1 MKRRIISVLLA
12 LVLALSLVPTTALA
26 SQPDAEPEQPQIQAD
41 GAQQNGDT
49 PQPAP
54 AADGEESVQP
64 EEQDTPDQP
73 EGEENAPAAP
83 EVETTDAPAQ
93 PADDDQAPQI
103 AEPQPLLPADGG
115 QDMPSVQ
122 IGSSADAHRHCV
134 CGASHETVG
143 DHTAEDFGA
152 EAWTGVEYLSDI
164 KTSGYYYLIKNIT
177 LSSGSSYGNFQWS
190 LPTGIN
196 VVLCLNGHS
205 ISRDG
210 ASEKDSVIA
219 VPRGSTLTITD
230 CQDNGKITCAAN
242 KTGILVTGGGTLNL
256 YGGKIT
262 GNKCGVKISADGTF
276 NLYGGSIS
284 GNGSADQIE
293 CYGVDNASTFN
304 LYGGSISDNT
314 ANSGAAVRIGS
325 PASFTMSGGSITGNK
340 AEGNEDC
347 RGGGV
352 YNWRYDQTDGVFEV
366 SGKVTITG
374 NTYIAHY
381 YLKKDEGPSN
391 VFLAFTDK
399 PIVIGK
405 DGLNSASR
413 IGIAQPN
420 SGVTTIVAVKGV
432 KDTATA
438 NCFTSDSSTYGK
450 YYITPQN
457 EIWLSTSAPHTH
469 NWSYTTSGAVITAR
483 CDADNCPSPKGGSV
497 TITPPTDPTY
507 NGQAKAATVTGSF
520 TNGTPKPTVIT
531 YWKNGETLSGA
542 PINAGEYTASITVN
556 DAVATLTYTIAKAA
570 PQAADFT
577 FTAPTGLTYN
587 GQRHEASVT
596 VNTNIVDM
604 GQITQIHYYNA
615 SGEEVE
621 PINAGTYL
629 IKIDVAKGDNYTAAT
644 QLSPANNSWRMQIQP
659 DPSTPVV
666 TLSGDMT
673 YTGSQIKP
681 AVTVTLNGRTLT
693 ETTDYTVTYGANI
706 NAGENAGTVTV
717 TKTAAQSDNYTF
729 TSVQQQFTIAPREVT
744 VSGITAADKIYDG
757 NTAAT
762 LNYDGVTFTGKVEE
776 DTLTVSASGAFA
788 DKNVGQHK
796 TVILTGLTLSGASA
810 NNYCLAASQQTTAT
824 ASITVKEVTITG
836 VTAVERSY
844 QSGKLDV
851 TVSGGVVN
859 GKIGNDD
866 VSADPA
872 NASGV
877 MADAD
882 AGEAKPV
889 TVKDY
894 ALTGTDAHNYTLKEQ
909 PQNVTVTIT
918 QATQTITATG
928 RTVIKNGV
936 PVDITHWA
944 SALGAVTYWL
954 ENAPAGVTLSGNML
968 TVSPKTTA
976 STFSMKVIAAATA
989 NYAAAETTITVTVT
1003 SKSDA
1008 GVSITGIPAAITY
1021 GETLTLTAARTC
1033 PDDTNGQWTW
1043 TASDPTV
1050 LAVSANGS
1058 AATVTAKK
1066 AAATGAVITV
1076 TYSSDNYDG
1085 TFTTAAITVAP
1096 RPVTVTGVTAQSRVY
1111 NGDVAVTLTGG
1122 TVAGKVGNDDVT
1134 VDLTG
1139 ASGAMADA
1147 NAGADKPVAV
1157 TGVSLSGADRG
1168 NYVLSAQPTGVT
1180 VTITPRPLTGASI
1193 TLGGEDPVYNG
1204 QPQTRP
1210 VSAVTLDGLTLT
1222 PDTDYTV
1229 SYRGNTAA
1237 GTATVIITGT
1247 GNYTETAE
1255 QTFTIRK
1262 ASIGKENVMPDV
1274 DVKQEPAA
1282 EGETVTVTGVTAVT
1296 NGRQQTYLIDLK
1308 ALLKDSIGD
1317 LTFEDL
1323 TVTLIGGYYAGGASV
1338 TADGLLT
1345 LPINAVDSTATGSIG
1360 SVQLTVTSANY
1371 ETFTLTVNIT
1381 VENPRPEDVRPTPPA
1396 DDGHNWVGVI
1406 RRYPAAVP
1414 AAAEQADV
1422 TSARTFDP
1430 GVTLYMALPLLS
1442 AAGTALLT
1450 GKRKEH

>member
-1 MKRRIISVLLA
+1 M
-12 LVLALSLVPTTALA
+12 LS
-26 SQPDAEPEQPQIQAD
+26 
-41 GAQQNGDT
+41 
-49 PQPAP
+49 
-54 AADGEESVQP
+54 
-64 EEQDTPDQP
+64 
-73 EGEENAPAAP
+73 
-83 EVETTDAPAQ
+83 
-93 PADDDQAPQI
+93 
-103 AEPQPLLPADGG
+103 
-115 QDMPSVQ
+115 
-122 IGSSADAHRHCV
+122 
-134 CGASHETVG
+134 
-143 DHTAEDFGA
+143 
-152 EAWTGVEYLSDI
+152 
-164 KTSGYYYLIKNIT
+164 
-177 LSSGSSYGNFQWS
+177 
-190 LPTGIN
+190 
-196 VVLCLNGHS
+196 
-205 ISRDG
+205 
-210 ASEKDSVIA
+210 
-219 VPRGSTLTITD
+219 PRGSTLTITD

-293 CYGVDNASTFN
+293 CYGVDNAGTFN

-314 ANSGAAVRIGS
+314 ANSSAAVRIGS
-325 PASFTMSGGSITGNK
+325 PASFTMSGGTIANNTGSYGGVYLTGTDSAFTMSGGSITGNK

-432 KDTATA
+432 KDTA

-450 YYITPQN
+450 YYIDPQN

-596 VNTNIVDM
+596 VNTNVDGM

-621 PINAGTYL
+621 PINAGVYL
-629 IKIDVAKGDNYTAAT
+629 VKIDVAEGENYTAA
-644 QLSPANNSWRMQIQP
+644 QLTPADSSWCMQIQP

-666 TLSGDMT
+666 TLSGDMA

-810 NNYCLAASQQTTAT
+810 NNYCLAASQQT
-824 ASITVKEVTITG
+824 
-836 VTAVERSY
+836 
-844 QSGKLDV
+844 
-851 TVSGGVVN
+851 
-859 GKIGNDD
+859 
-866 VSADPA
+866 
-872 NASGV
+872 
-877 MADAD
+877 
-882 AGEAKPV
+882 
-889 TVKDY
+889 
-894 ALTGTDAHNYTLKEQ
+894 
-909 PQNVTVTIT
+909 
-918 QATQTITATG
+918 
-928 RTVIKNGV
+928 
-936 PVDITHWA
+936 
-944 SALGAVTYWL
+944 
-954 ENAPAGVTLSGNML
+954 
-968 TVSPKTTA
+968 
-976 STFSMKVIAAATA
+976 
-989 NYAAAETTITVTVT
+989 
-1003 SKSDA
+1003 
-1008 GVSITGIPAAITY
+1008 
-1021 GETLTLTAARTC
+1021 
-1033 PDDTNGQWTW
+1033 
-1043 TASDPTV
+1043 
-1050 LAVSANGS
+1050 
-1058 AATVTAKK
+1058 
-1066 AAATGAVITV
+1066 
-1076 TYSSDNYDG
+1076 
-1085 TFTTAAITVAP
+1085 
-1096 RPVTVTGVTAQSRVY
+1096 
-1111 NGDVAVTLTGG
+1111 
-1122 TVAGKVGNDDVT
+1122 
-1134 VDLTG
+1134 
-1139 ASGAMADA
+1139 
-1147 NAGADKPVAV
+1147 
-1157 TGVSLSGADRG
+1157 
-1168 NYVLSAQPTGVT
+1168 
-1180 VTITPRPLTGASI
+1180 
-1193 TLGGEDPVYNG
+1193 
-1204 QPQTRP
+1204 
-1210 VSAVTLDGLTLT
+1210 
-1222 PDTDYTV
+1222 
-1229 SYRGNTAA
+1229 
-1237 GTATVIITGT
+1237 
-1247 GNYTETAE
+1247 
-1255 QTFTIRK
+1255 
-1262 ASIGKENVMPDV
+1262 
-1274 DVKQEPAA
+1274 
-1282 EGETVTVTGVTAVT
+1282 
-1296 NGRQQTYLIDLK
+1296 YLIDLK

-1317 LTFEDL
+1317 LTFADL
-1323 TVTLIGGYYAGGASV
+1323 TVTLTGGYYTGGASV

-1381 VENPRPEDVRPTPPA
+1381 AENPRPEDVRPTPPA
-1396 DDGHNWVGVI
+1396 VSFFRPICTRATANCVGGGVPDAPSQKTPAQGHFVGRGAPTPPHGDRPQSLPCVKGGGD
-1406 RRYPAAVP
+1406 YGGT
-1414 AAAEQADV
+1414 AAEIA
-1422 TSARTFDP
+1422 TKNMPPACFLHAATE
-1430 GVTLYMALPLLS
+1430 GLS
-1442 AAGTALLT
+1442 
-1450 GKRKEH
+1450 